1 MNFPPQY
8 SPPIKQN
15 KPLPPHI
22 AQHINHFK
30 TMSTPTRTIA
40 GTSLAALARN
50 ADGTMRSIVFSPQRL
65 DAAAA
70 LTALFGDASTN
81 NSTDGLVESPSET
94 RGYSMSGSSS
104 GRKIV
109 RRGSVDAYAT
119 PKYMLAHH
127 HEDNLSS
134 SSSANDSLK
143 RKFPVPDFFATPA
156 NQSSSSSSL
165 MENGSMSESGRKT
178 KKQKYKKRARTNHE
192 ITIDTSTG
200 LSNDG
205 GGPPISFIKKKPTKT
220 LKQKKKKIIKNDDAA
235 AATSSRKLK
244 ALGLLCA
251 RFIIMH
257 YNDIPGSTEIKLS
270 ELSELMGIERR
281 RMYDW

>member
-1 MNFPPQY
+1 
-8 SPPIKQN
+8 
-15 KPLPPHI
+15 
-22 AQHINHFK
+22 
-30 TMSTPTRTIA
+30 MSTPTRTIA
-40 GTSLAALARN
+40 GTSLAALGRN

-70 LTALFGDASTN
+70 LTALFGDASSTTT
-81 NSTDGLVESPSET
+81 TDGLMESPSET
-94 RGYSMSGSSS
+94 RGYSMSGGSS

-127 HEDNLSS
+127 HEDNVSS
-134 SSSANDSLK
+134 STNDSLK

-156 NQSSSSSSL
+156 NQSSSSSL
-165 MENGSMSESGRKT
+165 MDGGITESGRKT
-178 KKQKYKKRARTNHE
+178 KKQKYKKRARTNHD
-192 ITIDTSTG
+192 ITVDTSG
-200 LSNDG
+200 LSNEG
-205 GGPPISFIKKKPTKT
+205 GLPTNSFIKKKPTKT
-220 LKQKKKKIIKNDDAA
+220 LKQKKKKTIKNDDAG